1 MKHTKANRPLEPLIY
16 HHYPDNEKL
25 CIVKCL
31 QSYIWIPNTL
41 VMQDIRDIIISLFV
55 TESHTNQCHQ
65 RQYLEGLKK
74 NTQHLYIGDDMKF
87 PGVSKKIAFGI
98 STQGWPRKIYVE
110 FPGVLVFG
118 VRISKRCNVILHNFQ
133 GCSYDLSGI
142 SRGKVNKQ
150 KNSRGNFQKS
160 MSLMP
165 PTLFFFWNSPL
176 YLNFWRYFL

>member
-1 MKHTKANRPLEPLIY
+1 MFAILHRNTKHVSYARYQRY
-16 HHYPDNEKL
+16 HY
-25 CIVKCL
+25 
-31 QSYIWIPNTL
+31 
-41 VMQDIRDIIISLFV
+41 IIIYYGKPHKPVSSE
-55 TESHTNQCHQ
+55 TIS
-65 RQYLEGLKK
+65 RRIKI
-74 NTQHLYIGDDMKF
+74 NTQHLDIGDNMKF

-133 GCSYDLSGI
+133 VCSYDLPGI

>member
-1 MKHTKANRPLEPLIY
+1 MFAILHMNTKHVSYARYQRY
-16 HHYPDNEKL
+16 HY
-25 CIVKCL
+25 
-31 QSYIWIPNTL
+31 
-41 VMQDIRDIIISLFV
+41 IIICYGKPHKPVSSETISRRIKKKYTTSLHWGWYEISRGIKENSIWNFHTGV
-55 TESHTNQCHQ
+55 T
-65 RQYLEGLKK
+65 KK
-74 NTQHLYIGDDMKF
+74 NLC
-87 PGVSKKIAFGI
+87 GI
-98 STQGWPRKIYVE
+98 SRGL
-110 FPGVLVFG
+110 GFG

-133 GCSYDLSGI
+133 GCSYDLPGI